1 MRADNVYIHA
11 TSASAEFMKMI
22 AATGGGLSI
31 ASPIEMTM
39 RHGMPPLQL
48 ALDHGI
54 RPSLSS
60 DVETTMA
67 ADMFTQM
74 RSVFTLQRAFV
85 NERAINGEKNLPALL
100 PARDVIAFATV
111 EGAKVTGL
119 ERKVGT
125 LTPGKEADI
134 VLLRTDRP
142 NVLPFNNAYGAIV
155 AHMDTSNVDA
165 VMVAGKVMKQD
176 GRLIGF
182 DMNRIADMADRSR
195 NYIIGKVGWPRS
207 VIDTS
212 RPGR

>member
-1 MRADNVYIHA
+1 
-11 TSASAEFMKMI
+11 MKMI
-22 AATGGGLSI
+22 ADTGGGVSI

-39 RHGMPPLQL
+39 RHGMPPLQS

-74 RSVFTLQRAFV
+74 RSVFTLQRAMI

-100 PARDVIAFATV
+100 TARDVIGFATV

-119 ERKVGT
+119 ESRVGT

-134 VLLRTDRP
+134 VMLRTDLP

-155 AHMDTSNVDA
+155 AHMDTSNVDT
-165 VMVAGKVMKQD
+165 VIVAGKVMKRN
-176 GRLIGF
+176 GKLVGF
-182 DMNRIADMADRSR
+182 DMDRIAGMAERSR
-195 NYIIGKVGWPRS
+195 NYIVGKVGWPRS
-207 VIDTS
+207 VLDTS